1 MSNPCSQYEFRHS
14 AEGEHACTREQI
26 IETLKKIAKKWIFQ
40 LERSHEGY
48 VHWQGSFSLIK
59 KSRKNTLLELLRTN
73 TLVQFMHMAPICHA
87 GTAFAY
93 VTKLDTRVEGPWKDT
108 DFHDVYIPRQ
118 YRNLELR
125 PWQQMI
131 LEQNTNF
138 NTRQINY
145 VFDESG
151 NHGKSTIASIMSL
164 MYGCIDLPPVNDAKQ
179 LMESLCDML
188 MARET
193 RVPGTI
199 FMDLPRCMGKERLNG
214 VLTAVEEIKKGKA
227 YDMRNH
233 YREWWF
239 DSPNVWVFSN
249 TKVPRSDLSS
259 DRWVL
264 WKFEGDNLV
273 RTD

>member
-1 MSNPCSQYEFRHS
+1 MNPCSQYEFRHS

-73 TLVQFMHMAPICHA
+73 SLVQFMHMAPICHA

-108 DFHDVYIPRQ
+108 DFQDQYIPRQ
-118 YRNLELR
+118 YRNLTLR

-131 LEQNTNF
+131 LEMNTDF
-138 NTRQINY
+138 DTRKINY
-145 VFDESG
+145 VWDQTG
-151 NHGKSTIASIMSL
+151 NHGKSTIASIMEL
-164 MYGCIDLPPVNDAKQ
+164 MHGCVDLPPVNDAKQ
-179 LMESLCDML
+179 LMESLCDIL

-193 RVPGTI
+193 RNPGTI

-233 YREWWF
+233 YRQWWF
-239 DSPNVWVFSN
+239 DSPNIWVFSN

-259 DRWVL
+259 DRWVV

-273 RTD
+273 QTE